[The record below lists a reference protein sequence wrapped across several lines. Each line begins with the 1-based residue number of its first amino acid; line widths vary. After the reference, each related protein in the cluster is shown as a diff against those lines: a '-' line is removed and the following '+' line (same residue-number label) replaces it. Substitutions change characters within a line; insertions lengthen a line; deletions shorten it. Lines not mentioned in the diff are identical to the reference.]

1 MFYSANKTKE
11 LGPGYSLSES
21 FEGLLQ
27 VPKGDMESRQDTAKW
42 PASQTCQSITAN
54 KGKQQGLE

>member
-21 FEGLLQ
+21 FEGLLHRS
-27 VPKGDMESRQDTAKW
+27 KGGVRIYRNFCK
-42 PASQTCQSITAN
+42 QTN
-54 KGKQQGLE
+54 KKTEHQMIPTK